1 MATEDALQTIVRVVS
16 PYVGE
21 TMARSSAAAH
31 CQKLGIGGEIA
42 AIIAEEAFEW
52 LDAPVVRVASID
64 TPVPYSPPLEDYY
77 LPQTKDV
84 LEAARRLAAY

>member
-31 CQKLGIGGEIA
+31 CQKLGIGVEIA
-42 AIIAEEAFEW
+42 P
-52 LDAPVVRVASID
+52 D
-64 TPVPYSPPLEDYY
+64 
-77 LPQTKDV
+77 Q
-84 LEAARRLAAY
+84 LEALIARFGSGLNIFLGRDKSSRVVEEMRQALRSSK